1 MKTESKRIFSY
12 GVGATAVVAIS
23 VGLAAIIYG
32 LSLLPFDLY
41 VLPAWILGPLGVYT
55 AIYSLMA
62 GSESTYYLVWGT
74 VLIAVSFISAFYTV
88 TYVLPILGVLV
99 IVLAVIGLI
108 AYMRGKR

>member
-1 MKTESKRIFSY
+1 MKTETKMFGY

-32 LSLLPFDLY
+32 LGLLHFDLY

-55 AIYSLMA
+55 AIYSLAA
-62 GSESTYYLVWGT
+62 GRESTYYLVWGT
-74 VLIAVSFISAFYTV
+74 VLIAVAFISAFYNI

-99 IVLAVIGLI
+99 IVLAVIGVI
-108 AYMRGKR
+108 TYMRSRK

>member
-1 MKTESKRIFSY
+1 MKTESKKMFSY

-32 LSLLPFDLY
+32 SSLLTFDLY

-55 AIYSLMA
+55 AIYSLVG
-62 GSESTYYLVWGT
+62 GSESTYFLVWGT
-74 VLIAVSFISAFYTV
+74 VLIAFAFISAFYNV
-88 TYVLPILGVLV
+88 TYVLPILGMLV
-99 IVLAVIGLI
+99 IVLAVIGIL

>member
-1 MKTESKRIFSY
+1 MKTEAKMFSY

-32 LSLLPFDLY
+32 LGLLHFDLY

-55 AIYSLMA
+55 AIYSLAA
-62 GSESTYYLVWGT
+62 GRESTYYLVWGT
-74 VLIAVSFISAFYTV
+74 VLIAVSFISAFYNI

-99 IVLAVIGLI
+99 IVLAVIGVI
-108 AYMRGKR
+108 TYMRSRK